1 MKGKPGDGM
10 SAASPG
16 QNANRLRQTAP
27 YPDELAALVVATTYR
42 PGWTFRLADIARDRV
57 DPAKW
62 RGTGHDDELA
72 GGLTRE
78 GRPHSSRIIRRKD
91 IRRDRV
97 EHYLGALVW
106 TAATLTVLTAYVVTG
121 YGSLIFPLAMFG
133 ALGIISWFFALGAY
147 RSRRFRETDAW
158 LRSLH
163 KSVWEQPRHFD
174 VLSEVDEGELVD
186 WATRGW
192 F

>member
-1 MKGKPGDGM
+1 MTEPVSEFKPGDRVIVRGTLVEVGNPRP
-10 SAASPG
+10 SPWLYFSPDKDHVEWSVLPASVEPE
-16 QNANRLRQTAP
+16 P
-27 YPDELAALVVATTYR
+27 YVPTVGERVVSVRADQYVWAVIEVGPTVKVRWR
-42 PGWTFRLADIARDRV
+42 PGGSVTSPRV
-57 DPAKW
+57 VD
-62 RGTGHDDELA
+62 
-72 GGLTRE
+72 
-78 GRPHSSRIIRRKD
+78 
-91 IRRDRV
+91 
-97 EHYLGALVW
+97 LGALVW

-174 VLSEVDEGELVD
+174 VLSEVELVD